1 MVVLPAGAC
10 EARCARDCGKI
21 QFGYL
26 GASANLELSHDLPT
40 TQIYEQHIVDS
51 TPLDVREAA
60 LCEGTNNA
68 ARDECCEKHNVS
80 QLDVRGE
87 YRLRQKR

>member
-1 MVVLPAGAC
+1 MI
-10 EARCARDCGKI
+10 CGH
-21 QFGYL
+21 
-26 GASANLELSHDLPT
+26 ANLRTAHRLFA
-40 TQIYEQHIVDS
+40 
-51 TPLDVREAA
+51 PLDVREAA